1 MAHNA
6 LRTNFFSL
14 SAHAHSTLL
23 SCIPLGDSTGRSP
36 CGLRI
41 GRNTQF
47 IKVSCIK
54 AVGLFSQQVLVSI
67 PSLEKIVSL
76 SVLWY
81 SSRFSS
87 FSLPFLIALCRSL
100 YSVMTSLA
108 CYIYI
113 DSFFKTHITL
123 LPSPSSFSPLIKLSM
138 YAAHGRGGTCGTST
152 IRSRFLAGAY
162 LDSLVVGH

>member
-41 GRNTQF
+41 GRNTHF

-113 DSFFKTHITL
+113 DSFFKTHHPAPIPIATL
-123 LPSPSSFSPLIKLSM
+123 IANQTIHVRRSWARRNMRYKHNTQSVFG
-138 YAAHGRGGTCGTST
+138 GRVFG
-152 IRSRFLAGAY
+152 
-162 LDSLVVGH
+162 